1 MIFFSVKLQ
10 LVQPSNSFD
19 VSYVRLFRVLDVIR
33 QKLQH
38 SITDQLRTLQVSKE
52 WVLAGRLCSPR
63 VLFLFESCLLQSIE
77 DGVPLSNRNKNQVA
91 KDCKRNPSQKQN
103 YCKFTHS

>member
-1 MIFFSVKLQ
+1 MIFFVKLQ

-19 VSYVRLFRVLDVIR
+19 VSYVRLFRVLDLIR

-63 VLFLFESCLLQSIE
+63 VLFLFESCLLQSAE
-77 DGVPLSNRNKNQVA
+77 EGVQLPSRNKIQVA
-91 KDCKRNPSQKQN
+91 EDDMRNKEKTFLLQI
-103 YCKFTHS
+103 YTFLI

>member
-1 MIFFSVKLQ
+1 M
-10 LVQPSNSFD
+10 
-19 VSYVRLFRVLDVIR
+19 SYVRLFRVLDIIR

-63 VLFLFESCLLQSIE
+63 VLFLFESCLLQSAE
-77 DGVPLSNRNKNQVA
+77 DGVQLPNRNKIQVA
-91 KDCKRNPSQKQN
+91 KDRMHN
-103 YCKFTHS
+103 F